1 MNLRDI
7 FTAESIA
14 ANFTEAASNTIPY
27 FGAGLFPPAKKQGLD
42 LKWIKGHRGL
52 AVSLAPSNFDSKSKF
67 RDRVGVQIAETEM
80 AFFRESMLVKE
91 ADEQEIMRVQDS
103 NDPYAA
109 HVLEHIYD
117 DTATLIN
124 GADVVPE
131 RMRMQLLAPIGGNMG
146 ISIVAAD
153 TEGKPVNYTYNYD
166 PDGTWK
172 AEHYMQIVTADD
184 KWSAAATCDPMK
196 DLEAALDAQEQAAG
210 NRPEIALM
218 SKPTFNLIKNSAKV
232 RSGVLA
238 QNTTANV
245 NYTSKKVQEYVE
257 EELNIKLVI
266 YTKKFKDESGATKAF
281 YPDNI
286 IALLPNGAIGKTYYG
301 TTPEERTL
309 MGDTNA
315 DVSIVNTGVAVTVT
329 TTTDPVNT
337 KTTVSEIVLPSFEG
351 MDNMYVLEVA

>member
-1 MNLRDI
+1 MKLRDI

-14 ANFTEAASNTIPY
+14 ANYTEAASNKVPY
-27 FGAGLFPPAKKQGLD
+27 FGAGLFPAAKKQGLD
-42 LKWIKGHRGL
+42 LRWIRGHRGL
-52 AVSLAPSNFDSKSKF
+52 PVSLAPSNFDSKSKF
-67 RDRVGVQIAETEM
+67 RDRVGVALSETQM

-91 ADEQEIMRVQDS
+91 EDEQEIMRVQDS

-109 HVLEHIYD
+109 QVLKHIYD
-117 DTATLIN
+117 DTTTLVD
-124 GADVVPE
+124 GADVVAE
-131 RMRMQLLAPIGGNMG
+131 RMRMQLLSPIGGSMG

-153 TEGKPVNYTYNYD
+153 TDGKPVNYTYNYD
-166 PDGTWK
+166 PDGSWK
-172 AEHYMQIVTADD
+172 TEHYMQIVSAAD
-184 KWSAAATCDPMK
+184 KWSAAATCDPMQ
-196 DLEAALDAQEQAAG
+196 DLEDALDAQEQAEG
-210 NRPEIALM
+210 NRPEVALM
-218 SKPTFNLIKNSAKV
+218 SKATFNLMKNSEKV
-232 RSGVLA
+232 RSGILA

-245 NYTSKKVQEYVE
+245 NYTSKKVQEYIE

-286 IALLPNGAIGKTYYG
+286 VALLPNGTVGETHYG

-309 MGDTNA
+309 MSDANA

-351 MDNMYVLEVA
+351 MDAVYVLEVA